1 MSLPRSLKVK
11 VSRRERRGRRE
22 RQFRFFP
29 SHCVRARV
37 LLRMSDS
44 DPWLGNERRAKT
56 GIGLRS
62 LWDAG
67 LKSLTSERT
76 FSPRRT
82 RRTRR
87 KSRGNVLGQGFV
99 SIVAGLGGGYL
110 SIYRDMGTSGSTS
123 FASLISYPTG
133 SGDPVSIFVT
143 VADIN
148 GDGRPDIAVGNFYT
162 TNVVF
167 FQNISQY

>member
-1 MSLPRSLKVK
+1 
-11 VSRRERRGRRE
+11 
-22 RQFRFFP
+22 
-29 SHCVRARV
+29 
-37 LLRMSDS
+37 
-44 DPWLGNERRAKT
+44 
-56 GIGLRS
+56 
-62 LWDAG
+62 
-67 LKSLTSERT
+67 
-76 FSPRRT
+76 
-82 RRTRR
+82 
-87 KSRGNVLGQGFV
+87 VLGQGFV